1 MAFAYIYIHL
11 YTRQSYCANSNLN
24 SFKHSL
30 FTSLPNIVTKK
41 NMRWWI
47 RNYVL
52 CHYVMCSLLAIALQV
67 ILWWWHNC
75 ECLRVI
81 FYYLIVRVCV
91 SRRSEDRIHIGDS
104 IVILRDFPYIN
115 SLPDIVYLT
124 LNNELLNKNT

>member
-1 MAFAYIYIHL
+1 MVNKKLRIMPL
-11 YTRQSYCANSNLN
+11 RDV
-24 SFKHSL
+24 
-30 FTSLPNIVTKK
+30 FTSCNCATS
-41 NMRWWI
+41 
-47 RNYVL
+47 Y
-52 CHYVMCSLLAIALQV
+52 

-91 SRRSEDRIHIGDS
+91 SRRYEDRIHIGDS